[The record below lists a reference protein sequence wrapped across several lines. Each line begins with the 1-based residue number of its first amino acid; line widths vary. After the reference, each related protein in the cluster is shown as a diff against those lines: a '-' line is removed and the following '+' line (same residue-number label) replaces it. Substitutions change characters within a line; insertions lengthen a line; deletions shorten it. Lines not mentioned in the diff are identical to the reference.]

1 MRRTKK
7 IISTYPHRKKKH
19 NVVKCLNCSKFG
31 HLYRDCRYPLASYG
45 VLLFRYNHELEDI
58 EYMMIRRRH
67 SFGYV
72 EFVRSCYDVNDIIYV
87 KQLLSEMTK
96 QEREK
101 IKTYTFKELWVDL
114 WQQRYT
120 CYNQEY
126 TTAYN
131 VYNRMIDSPSYKSL
145 NLPDSIWDEPE
156 WGFPKGKRNIGE
168 NAIQCAIREMKEETG
183 LVYNIGYKAVVQN
196 NILPLHTTEM
206 FQGTDRRIY
215 KHMYYIYTHVPGVNF
230 RLNKQN
236 RMQMREVSDIRWMTF
251 QQCIQHIRH
260 YNIAKKKMLSGIHD
274 KIKLYYQIIFKDH
287 IKDITSTKTIHRSE
301 SYGKDTPL
309 CKTTDSSVSTDNIS
323 TQEQVEEHNKS
334 ISKDKTS

>member
-7 IISTYPHRKKKH
+7 IISTYPPRKKKH
-19 NVVKCLNCSKFG
+19 HIVKCLNCSKFG

-45 VLLFRYNHELEDI
+45 VLLFRYNDELKDI

-72 EFVRSCYDVNDIIYV
+72 EFVRSCYDVYDIHYV

-96 QEREK
+96 QERDK
-101 IKTYTFKELWVDL
+101 IKTYTFKELWLDL
-114 WQQRYT
+114 WQQRHS

-131 VYNRMIDSPSYKSL
+131 IYNRMIDSASYKSL
-145 NLPDSIWDEPE
+145 KLPDSIWDEPE
-156 WGFPKGKRNIGE
+156 WGFPKGKRNVGE

-196 NILPLHTTEM
+196 KIIPLHTTEM

-215 KHMYYIYTHVPGVNF
+215 KHMYYIYTHVPDIHF

-251 QQCIQHIRH
+251 QQCLQHIRH
-260 YNIAKKKMLSGIHD
+260 YNIAKKKMLSDIHT
-274 KIKLYYQIIFKDH
+274 KIKLYYQAVHKGHKQD
-287 IKDITSTKTIHRSE
+287 TSSTKTIHRSE
-301 SYGKDTPL
+301 PYGKNTSL
-309 CKTTDSSVSTDNIS
+309 CETSDSPVSTNNTTILDNVEKHIDSQPTHKIS
-323 TQEQVEEHNKS
+323 
-334 ISKDKTS
+334 